1 MQTKH
6 PSTPPDGFDPVA
18 VDQIVAAHRDLPG
31 ALLPIL
37 HEINRHFG
45 YIPHQAVAVIAAGL
59 NLSRAEV
66 HGVVSFYH
74 DFRSAPPGRHVIRIC
89 RAESCQA
96 MGSSALED
104 HIARAIGA
112 AVGQASA
119 DAEFSFEAVYCF
131 GNCAC
136 SPALEIDGEL
146 QGRATARTF
155 DAALALLRKET

>member
-1 MQTKH
+1 MQKLSSS
-6 PSTPPDGFDPVA
+6 PADNFDQA
-18 VDQIVAAHRDLPG
+18 VVDEIIAAHHDLPG

-37 HEINRHFG
+37 HEVNRHFG
-45 YIPHQAVAVIAAGL
+45 YIPREAVALIAAGL

-74 DFRSAPPGRHVIRIC
+74 DFRTTPSGRHVIRIC

-96 MGSSALED
+96 MGSAPLED
-104 HIARAIGA
+104 HIARTIGIR
-112 AVGQASA
+112 VGQTSA
-119 DAEFSFEAVYCF
+119 NGEFTFQAVYCF

-146 QGRATARTF
+146 QGRATPLKF
-155 DAALALLRKET
+155 DAAMARLRKET

>member
-1 MQTKH
+1 MQK
-6 PSTPPDGFDPVA
+6 PSSPPRDDFDQA
-18 VDQIVAAHRDLPG
+18 VVNQIIAAHRDLSG

-74 DFRSAPPGRHVIRIC
+74 DFRSVPPGRHVIRIC

-112 AVGQASA
+112 SVGQTS
-119 DAEFSFEAVYCF
+119 DGAEFFFEAVYCF

-146 QGRATARTF
+146 QGRATPRTF

>member
-1 MQTKH
+1 MQK
-6 PSTPPDGFDPVA
+6 PSSPPRDDFDQAV
-18 VDQIVAAHRDLPG
+18 VDQIIAAHRDLSG

-74 DFRSAPPGRHVIRIC
+74 DFRSVPPGRHVIRIC

-112 AVGQASA
+112 SVGQTS
-119 DAEFSFEAVYCF
+119 DGAEFFFEAVYCF

-146 QGRATARTF
+146 QGRATPRTF

>member
-1 MQTKH
+1 MPTK
-6 PSTPPDGFDPVA
+6 PSSSRSADFDSA
-18 VDQIVAAHRDLPG
+18 TIDKIIAARRDLPG

-45 YIPHQAVAVIAAGL
+45 YIPPQAVAVIAAGL

-74 DFRSAPPGRHVIRIC
+74 DFRTAAPGRHVIRIC

-96 MGSSALED
+96 MGSAALED
-104 HIARAIGA
+104 HITRTIGA
-112 AVGQASA
+112 GVGQTS
-119 DAEFSFEAVYCF
+119 DGGEFTFEAVYCF

-136 SPALEIDGEL
+136 SPALAIDGEL
-146 QGRATARTF
+146 HGRATPLKF